1 MNEQD
6 RQKART
12 NALGSSQLLGDSSKL
27 GASRRSYGG
36 GGRRSPHRRGA
47 DRKKK
52 SRSAKSQKGRVSP
65 IGNSNG
71 LGRLFRKS
79 VKRDSMPLNS
89 KRQTTRCRLQ
99 LGNSRLVHAYLK
111 KHQASIAA
119 QPLQLN
125 MTMTTHQDRVELT
138 KAIPD
143 HEDEIHSVDRSMRD
157 ENEEMLEWAT
167 GQSLQTRMMRK
178 DEWGLQ
184 KEAAPR
190 TVYSAV
196 LESRKRQ
203 EEIKKKHEVSRKD
216 YRKEVKKTKEDLDQA
231 FKQLKLEQSRV
242 TVGDVNEW
250 ANQFTDR
257 RLTN

>member
-1 MNEQD
+1 
-6 RQKART
+6 
-12 NALGSSQLLGDSSKL
+12 
-27 GASRRSYGG
+27 
-36 GGRRSPHRRGA
+36 
-47 DRKKK
+47 
-52 SRSAKSQKGRVSP
+52 
-65 IGNSNG
+65 
-71 LGRLFRKS
+71 
-79 VKRDSMPLNS
+79 
-89 KRQTTRCRLQ
+89 
-99 LGNSRLVHAYLK
+99 
-111 KHQASIAA
+111 
-119 QPLQLN
+119 
-125 MTMTTHQDRVELT
+125 
-138 KAIPD
+138 
-143 HEDEIHSVDRSMRD
+143 MRD

-231 FKQLKLEQSRV
+231 FVQLKLEQSRV

>member
-1 MNEQD
+1 
-6 RQKART
+6 
-12 NALGSSQLLGDSSKL
+12 
-27 GASRRSYGG
+27 
-36 GGRRSPHRRGA
+36 
-47 DRKKK
+47 
-52 SRSAKSQKGRVSP
+52 
-65 IGNSNG
+65 
-71 LGRLFRKS
+71 
-79 VKRDSMPLNS
+79 MPLNS
-89 KRQTTRCRLQ
+89 RRQTTRCRLQ

-111 KHQASIAA
+111 RHEASIAA

-138 KAIPD
+138 KTIPD
-143 HEDEIHSVDRSMRD
+143 HEEEIHSVDRSMRD

-167 GQSLQTRMMRK
+167 GQSLQTRMRRK

-184 KEAAPR
+184 KEVAPK

-203 EEIKKKHEVSRKD
+203 EEIKKKHELSRKD

-231 FKQLKLEQSRV
+231 FVQLKLEQSRV